1 MRSPNPKNRAER
13 WQSHCGA
20 ETGHTLSFQVIVMPH
35 HPLRLIVVE
44 DHANTAE
51 GLKKF
56 LTAVGYRVFVATD
69 MASALSLAGVID
81 FDLLLSDLALPDGT
95 GWELLKQLN
104 AERHI
109 RAIAF
114 SAHNLPEDRQRSAEA
129 GFVEHL
135 PKPLAPEQLC
145 AAIERA
151 ALAA

>member
-1 MRSPNPKNRAER
+1 MSQK
-13 WQSHCGA
+13 Q
-20 ETGHTLSFQVIVMPH
+20 
-35 HPLRLIVVE
+35 LRLIVVE

-56 LTAVGYRVFVATD
+56 LNAVGYQVFVATD
-69 MASALSLAGVID
+69 MASALSLASSIQ
-81 FDLLLSDLALPDGT
+81 FDLLLSDLALPDGS

-109 RAIAF
+109 PAIAF
-114 SAHNLPEDRQRSAEA
+114 SAHTLPEDLQRSAEA

-135 PKPLAPEQLC
+135 PKPLAPDQLC

-151 ALAA
+151 AVAA